1 MDSAFRAVYQSALE
15 DPETFWAQ
23 AAEDVHWYRRW
34 IRSSMI
40 RRRRFIAG
48 FPAHKL
54 THVLTPSI
62 CMLSKV
68 VASRLR

>member
-15 DPETFWAQ
+15 D
-23 AAEDVHWYRRW
+23 
-34 IRSSMI
+34 
-40 RRRRFIAG
+40 RRRFIAG

-54 THVLTPSI
+54 THVLTRSS